1 MTSRSRSS
9 KGEYA
14 PLNNPGRTVI
24 KRSTPPLDDRTAP
37 VIERRRPPL
46 DCRLYRSS
54 RGGVLLLITRLS
66 RSSRGVRAPPNN
78 PDKPVFKRSTF
89 LLGWYQL
96 GEHSDLSQLAARPVS
111 VGSQAC
117 LIQQPGLSQS
127 AAERRTQETPE
138 TTEVVACA
146 P

>member
-46 DCRLYRSS
+46 DCRSVPVIERICTGHREEASS
-54 RGGVLLLITRLS
+54 S
-66 RSSRGVRAPPNN
+66 
-78 PDKPVFKRSTF
+78 
-89 LLGWYQL
+89 
-96 GEHSDLSQLAARPVS
+96 
-111 VGSQAC
+111 
-117 LIQQPGLSQS
+117 
-127 AAERRTQETPE
+127 
-138 TTEVVACA
+138 
-146 P
+146 